1 MGVTPKGFRREI
13 TRGEA
18 GDCMPRMCPNCGQ
31 SVKDS
36 AKFCKFCGS
45 KLGAPVSLPVSR
57 PVTSGRAAPRTIA
70 ERKSVTEIP
79 ADILTQL
86 EARAEL
92 MGLEDEEEE
101 LQKDIEALE
110 EELEKGERSI
120 AEIEK
125 EMAPLQKQIKAL
137 KTREKKLKAKVKVFE
152 FEKLGKERLQWKEKL
167 EKLEEL
173 KEGGEVRESIYL
185 RLQEEYSRNQA
196 EADGQYQEQVVI
208 AREWLA
214 LMKAQYKAARDEL
227 SILDARRSVGEVK
240 DADYKSRKTKLEK
253 RAKTL
258 GRQVEIFEN
267 ILRDF

>member
-1 MGVTPKGFRREI
+1 
-13 TRGEA
+13 
-18 GDCMPRMCPNCGQ
+18 MPRMCPNCGQ

-45 KLGAPVSLPVSR
+45 KLGTPVSLPVSR
-57 PVTSGRAAPRTIA
+57 PVTSGRAAPVTVS
-70 ERKSVTEIP
+70 ERKPVTEVP
-79 ADILTQL
+79 ADVLAQL
-86 EARAEL
+86 EARSEL
-92 MGLEDEEEE
+92 IGIEDEETG

-110 EELEKGERSI
+110 EELEKGDRSI

-125 EMAPLQKQIKAL
+125 EIAPLQKRIKEL
-137 KTREKKLKAKVKVFE
+137 KSREKKLKAKVKVFE
-152 FEKLGKERLQWKEKL
+152 FEKLGKERLLWKEKL

-214 LMKAQYKAARDEL
+214 LLKMQYKAARDEL
-227 SILDARRSVGEVK
+227 SILDARHSVGEVK
-240 DADYKSRKTKLEK
+240 DADYKSRKGKLEK